1 MGFQL
6 HGRSAPLPRALFE
19 GQLYNQ
25 SCRFG
30 KAQVLG
36 LETRVHICLPKL
48 RIPVLP
54 VFLSIG
60 LPAVSAV
67 GLIDAGSKEGEN
79 YTSSMQVGVRPTW
92 MDLESIVVYTKRAGF
107 S

>member
-1 MGFQL
+1 M
-6 HGRSAPLPRALFE
+6 PLPRALFK

-25 SCRFG
+25 SSRFG

-36 LETRVHICLPKL
+36 LETRVHICLSKL

-60 LPAVSAV
+60 LLADSAG
-67 GLIDAGSKEGEN
+67 GLINTGSKEGEN
-79 YTSSMQVGVRPTW
+79 CTSSMQVGVRPT
-92 MDLESIVVYTKRAGF
+92 
-107 S
+107 

>member
-1 MGFQL
+1 M
-6 HGRSAPLPRALFE
+6 PLPRASFE

-25 SCRFG
+25 SARNG

-36 LETRVHICLPKL
+36 LDTRVHICLPKL
-48 RIPVLP
+48 RIPILP

-67 GLIDAGSKEGEN
+67 GLIDTGSKEGEEN
-79 YTSSMQVGVRPTW
+79 CTSSVQVGERPT
-92 MDLESIVVYTKRAGF
+92 
-107 S
+107 